1 MLSSAQPLAVGGF
14 HTVVTTVF
22 ERIVAVDGLQCNKVF
37 SCPWHRII
45 VLKAAF
51 ILSLRP
57 MYSQGFMAL
66 LA

>member
-14 HTVVTTVF
+14 HTVVTAVF
-22 ERIVAVDGLQCNKVF
+22 ERIVAVDGLCNKVF

>member
-1 MLSSAQPLAVGGF
+1 M
-14 HTVVTTVF
+14 VTAVF
-22 ERIVAVDGLQCNKVF
+22 ERIVAVDGLCNNVF
-37 SCPWHRII
+37 SRPWHRII